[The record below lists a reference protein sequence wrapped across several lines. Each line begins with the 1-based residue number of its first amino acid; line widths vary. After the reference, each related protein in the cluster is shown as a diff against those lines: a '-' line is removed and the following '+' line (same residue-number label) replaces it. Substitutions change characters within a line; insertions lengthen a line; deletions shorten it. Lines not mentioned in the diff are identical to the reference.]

1 MICCGAPRL
10 SFSFVDLKAK
20 RDHVAPTISGKMKV
34 IVALMCV
41 TILVVEIIKAVYGM
55 GNIACWV

>member
-41 TILVVEIIKAVYGM
+41 TILVIEVIKLSMVWA
-55 GNIACWV
+55 I